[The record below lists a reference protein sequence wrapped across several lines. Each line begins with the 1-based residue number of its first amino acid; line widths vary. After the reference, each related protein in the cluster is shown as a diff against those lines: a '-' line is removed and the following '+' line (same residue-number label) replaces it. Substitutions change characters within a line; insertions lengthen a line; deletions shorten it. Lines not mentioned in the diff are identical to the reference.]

1 MTGDTIT
8 VMTTKGPLATKSI
21 SRQPDGKWIVM
32 PYGNPK
38 IFNIS
43 ERAVG
48 GICQLAVALT
58 EIERDPRSLI
68 VRGAPMEGIDRES
81 AYRRLHARKNNDG
94 SVEPATLRPAS
105 RHWVPLDLDS
115 LACPDWLDAIDDPDR
130 TVEYVVEHL
139 PKEFHGVT
147 CWWQFTSSQQ
157 FKPGI
162 RMRLFFWS
170 DVALADWQLKQ
181 WLSPYPADKAIF
193 AAAQPIYVAR
203 PIFVDIQDPVPV
215 RSGIWRGDR
224 DAITPPT
231 ISKID
236 IVIKKRSTEQRH
248 NGHIHG
254 GYEAFRRSI
263 GDHDR
268 GDGFHQPIKSAVASH
283 IAAHGSSVDT
293 RWLRNDLEQAIRCA
307 PRDLDKH
314 PDHYIETRIRDL
326 DTLIPR
332 ILEMQRLSES
342 ARLDIQECEPT
353 YPAPMGSIAEARK
366 RLAEIANQHVAAA
379 VAYAAKRDAYRARL
393 RAWEARQ
400 AAVA

>member
-21 SRQPDGKWIVM
+21 SHQPDGKWIVT
-32 PYGNPK
+32 PYGNAK
-38 IFNIS
+38 VFGIS
-43 ERAVG
+43 EQAVG
-48 GICQLAVALT
+48 GIYELAAALT
-58 EIERDPRSLI
+58 SIERNPRSFI
-68 VRGAPMEGIDRES
+68 VRGAPVEGIDRQH
-81 AYRRLHARKNNDG
+81 AYRRLHPRKDKDG
-94 SVEPATLRPAS
+94 TVVTATLRSAS
-105 RHWVPLDLDS
+105 RHWVALDVDS
-115 LACPDWLDAIDDPDR
+115 IPCADWLDAVNDPDR
-130 TVEYVVEHL
+130 AVEYVVEHL
-139 PKEFHGVT
+139 PAEFEGAT
-147 CWWQFTSSQQ
+147 CWWQFTASQQ
-157 FKPGI
+157 IKPGI

-236 IVIKKRSTEQRH
+236 IIKKRSTQQRH
-248 NGHIHG
+248 GGHIGG
-254 GYEAFRRSI
+254 GYEAFRSAI
-263 GDHDR
+263 GDHDS
-268 GDGFHQPIKSAVASH
+268 GDGFHQPIKSAVASY

-293 RWLRNDLEQAIRCA
+293 RWLRNDIDQAIRCA

-353 YPAPMGSIAEARK
+353 YPAPMGSLAEARK

-379 VAYAAKRDAYRARL
+379 VVYAAKRDAYRARL
-393 RAWEARQ
+393 REWEAGQ